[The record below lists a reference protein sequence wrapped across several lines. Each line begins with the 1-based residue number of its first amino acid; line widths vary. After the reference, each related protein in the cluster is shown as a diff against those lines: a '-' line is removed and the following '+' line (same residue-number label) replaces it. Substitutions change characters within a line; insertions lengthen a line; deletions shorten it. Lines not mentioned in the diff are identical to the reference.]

1 MEMRTIGILE
11 DDSKLGSELKL
22 FLETNG
28 YVGRFISP
36 LEYSKLDEEGL
47 ISLLLGENLDLLL
60 LDVGLPGFNG
70 LHICKAFR
78 AKSQVPIIMITSDN
92 SELTELLSITNG
104 ADDFIPKPFN
114 TQILL
119 ARIGR
124 IIDRVYNENKSAEEV
139 LIKCESGAEFSV
151 DFLTGRLSGPEGEI
165 DLSKNEIQILKVLTG
180 RRGEV
185 VSRNDIIDALWDN
198 QAFVDD
204 NTLTV
209 NMTRIK
215 SKLEKVG
222 IKDAIETKRG
232 MGYMLL

>member
-1 MEMRTIGILE
+1 MRRIGILE

-28 YVGRFISP
+28 YEGRFISP
-36 LEYSKLDEEGL
+36 REYSNLNEEGL
-47 ISLLLGENLDLLL
+47 ISLLLGEDLDLLL

-70 LHICKAFR
+70 LHICKALR
-78 AKSQVPIIMITSDN
+78 GRSRVPIIMITSDN
-92 SELTELLSITNG
+92 SELTELLGITNG

-119 ARIGR
+119 VRIGR
-124 IIDRVYNENKSAEEV
+124 ILDRVYNENRSSDEV
-139 LIKCESGAEFSV
+139 IVKTESGDEFSI
-151 DFLTGRLSGPEGEI
+151 DFLKGRLSGPEGEI

-180 RRGEV
+180 RKGEV
-185 VSRNDIIDALWDN
+185 VSRNEIIDALWDN

-222 IKDAIETKRG
+222 IKGAIETRRG
-232 MGYMLL
+232 MGYMLS

>member
-28 YVGRFISP
+28 YQGRFISP
-36 LEYSKLDEEGL
+36 SEYSNMDEEGL

-124 IIDRVYNENKSAEEV
+124 ILDRVYNETKSTDEV
-139 LIKCESGAEFSV
+139 LVKTESGAEFSV
-151 DFLTGRLSGPEGEI
+151 EFLKGRLLGPDGEI
-165 DLSKNEIQILKVLTG
+165 DLSKNEIQILKVLTE
-180 RRGEV
+180 RKGEV
-185 VSRNDIIDALWDN
+185 VSRNEIIEALWDN

-222 IKDAIETKRG
+222 IKDAIETRRG
-232 MGYMLL
+232 MGYMLS

>member
-1 MEMRTIGILE
+1 MRKIGILE
-11 DDSKLGSELKL
+11 DDNKLGSELKL

-28 YVGRFISP
+28 YEGRFISP
-36 LEYSKLDEEGL
+36 SEYSSLDEEGL
-47 ISLLLGENLDLLL
+47 ISLLLEKMDLLL

-78 AKSQVPIIMITSDN
+78 AKTPTPIIMITSDN
-92 SELTELLSITNG
+92 SELTELVSITNG

-124 IIDRVYNENKSAEEV
+124 IIDRVYNENKSTDEV
-139 LIKCESGAEFSV
+139 KVETENGQSFTIEF
-151 DFLTGRLSGPEGEI
+151 LKGKLSGPEGEI
-165 DLSKNEIQILKVLTG
+165 DLSKNELQILKVLTD
-180 RRGEV
+180 RKGEV
-185 VSRNDIIDALWDN
+185 VSRVDIIDALWDN

-215 SKLEKVG
+215 SKLEKIG
-222 IKDAIETKRG
+222 ISDAIETKRG
-232 MGYMLL
+232 MGYMLS

>member
-1 MEMRTIGILE
+1 MRTIGILE
-11 DDSKLGSELKL
+11 DDSKLGSELKF

-28 YVGRFISP
+28 YEGRLISP
-36 LEYSKLDEEGL
+36 QEYSNLDEEGL
-47 ISLLLGENLDLLL
+47 ISLLLGANLDLLL

-70 LHICKAFR
+70 IHICKAFR
-78 AKSQVPIIMITSDN
+78 DRSPIPMIMITSDN

-114 TQILL
+114 AQILL
-119 ARIGR
+119 VRIGR
-124 IIDRVYNENKSAEEV
+124 ILDRVYNVNKSSVEV
-139 LIKCESGAEFSV
+139 LVKTESGEEFSI
-151 DFLTGRLSGPEGEI
+151 DFLKGRLSGTEGEV

-180 RRGEV
+180 RKGEV
-185 VSRNDIIDALWDN
+185 VSRNEIIEALWDN

-232 MGYMLL
+232 MGYMLI